1 MNDYEIRD
9 NISKNLKKYMEEKD
23 INNKE
28 LANIL
33 NVSESTVGKWLLK
46 KSVPRMGIIE
56 QISNYFNI
64 EKSDLLENKR
74 KQQIA
79 ENIEFLED
87 YGVKVSTDNV
97 EAYDEYILEP
107 PNGKTIY
114 LNSNKMS
121 SKNLLEDLDLN
132 LTNDLSNIPGIKII
146 KKFVTVPVLG
156 EIACGEPIFCN
167 QNYDNL
173 LQIDADLGRP
183 DFSLTAKGDSMVDA
197 GIDDGDIVFFKNTSI
212 VENGKIAAVII
223 DNTTTLKR
231 FFKND
236 HEIILQPENK
246 TYSPIIIREDDGQ
259 EVRVLG
265 EMVGMYHTGSK

>member
-46 KSVPRMGIIE
+46 KSVPRMGAIE
-56 QISNYFNI
+56 KISNYFNI
-64 EKSDLLENKR
+64 EKSEL
-74 KQQIA
+74 
-79 ENIEFLED
+79 IED
-87 YGVKVSTDNV
+87 K
-97 EAYDEYILEP
+97 
-107 PNGKTIY
+107 
-114 LNSNKMS
+114 
-121 SKNLLEDLDLN
+121 
-132 LTNDLSNIPGIKII
+132 NDLSNIPGIKII
-146 KKFVTVPVLG
+146 KKFATVPLLG

-173 LQIDADLGRP
+173 FQIDEDLAKP
-183 DFSLTAKGDSMVDA
+183 DFSLTARGDSMIDA
-197 GIDDGDIVFFKNTSI
+197 GINDGDIVFFKNTPQ

-231 FFKND
+231 FFRNE

-246 TYSPIIIREDDGQ
+246 SYSPIIIREGDGQ
-259 EVRVLG
+259 DVRVLG
-265 EMVGMYHTGSK
+265 EMVGMYYTGSK

>member
-107 PNGKTIY
+107 PNGKIIY

-132 LTNDLSNIPGIKII
+132 LTNDLSNVPGIKII
-146 KKFVTVPVLG
+146 KKFTTVPLLG